1 MVFNHYAT
9 VSSQVQILNLTV
21 FKRNP
26 PNAFSKK
33 RSNSFYVDERKK
45 IVKIPFL
52 VNLCIFMMTKKWFFM
67 LILDSECC
75 DG

>member
-9 VSSQVQILNLTV
+9 VSSQVQILNLPI
-21 FKRNP
+21 FKRNS
-26 PNAFSKK
+26 PNAFSKT
-33 RSNSFYVDERKK
+33 RSNSFYVNETKK
-45 IVKIPFL
+45 LVTIAFL